1 TIIVEPPRLFPQT
14 LPQLLDLDHKLVE
27 FPLRRRQRPVRPRHQ
42 KETGIR
48 PSGSFAGLEQRSL
61 CLRHSCLLVIPD
73 TASVTEIDAL
83 KIVDDAAIKVGP
95 LSIRFCYART

>member
-1 TIIVEPPRLFPQT
+1 MFVITIIVEPPRLFPQT

-61 CLRHSCLLVIPD
+61 CLRHSCLLVISD
-73 TASVTEIDAL
+73 TAAVN
-83 KIVDDAAIKVGP
+83 
-95 LSIRFCYART
+95 

>member
-1 TIIVEPPRLFPQT
+1 MFVITIIVEPPRLFPQT

-61 CLRHSCLLVIPD
+61 CLRHSCLLVISD
-73 TASVTEIDAL
+73 TT
-83 KIVDDAAIKVGP
+83 
-95 LSIRFCYART
+95 LSMHSSSAYPFAFRSGDLTF

>member
-1 TIIVEPPRLFPQT
+1 MFVITIIVEPPRLFPQT

-61 CLRHSCLLVIPD
+61 CLRHFLPPCDSRYGAMNV
-73 TASVTEIDAL
+73 VN
-83 KIVDDAAIKVGP
+83 G
-95 LSIRFCYART
+95 R